1 MVKAAQSA
9 AVLLVTL
16 CMLAILLAIAPFQR
30 ASALLDAAFG
40 VPPSW
45 TQVDDLYRDAYTQEV
60 THGENPEPSLQ
71 ILAGYWRRHPGSIR
85 LLFVGNSQMHTVSL
99 ARGES
104 RPTGPEKTYVDTIA
118 GEVAREHS
126 DELVYRLSS
135 SGMSYPEVLWELM
148 YMVTKADLNPNVVV
162 LQMNYQA
169 FWTGGIRDS
178 LLPLLVDPQF
188 KAKIE
193 VAARSEAEYAGVFED
208 ALQRYHEGPT
218 VEHQGRASGASGA
231 PPGVFTPSTSTGYA
245 IETYCRRQIDK
256 VALLRQR
263 ADYKDEFAQLLYR
276 CRLYFLNLKPSTGRS
291 IGGSRLLT
299 ARSAVVSIADLCT
312 ANHIQLLMFYAP
324 VNPLVSLY
332 RTPEDRI
339 SYRSFVDGVAARS
352 GVPLYDFENSI
363 PADYWGNLLNG
374 PDPLHMGRRAH
385 RDFAYKMISAM
396 NLAQL
401 SGSR

>member
-9 AVLLVTL
+9 VILLVTV
-16 CMLAILLAIAPFQR
+16 CMLAILLAINPFQR
-30 ASALLDAAFG
+30 TSALLDAAFG

-45 TQVDDLYRDAYTQEV
+45 TQVGDLYRDAYTQEV
-60 THGENPEPSLQ
+60 THGDNPEPGLQ
-71 ILAGYWRRHPGSIR
+71 ILAGYWRQHPGSIR

-99 ARGES
+99 ARGEP

-118 GEVAREHS
+118 DEVALEHS
-126 DELVYRLSS
+126 GELVYRLSS

-148 YMVTKADLNPNVVV
+148 YMVNKADLDPNVVV

-178 LLPLLVDPQF
+178 LLPLLEDPQF
-188 KAKIE
+188 RAEI
-193 VAARSEAEYAGVFED
+193 VAAARSDVEYAGVLQD
-208 ALQRYHEGPT
+208 ALRRYHGADAI
-218 VEHQGRASGASGA
+218 QGSGSSAA
-231 PPGVFTPSTSTGYA
+231 PREVFTPSANTGYA

-256 VALLRQR
+256 AALLRR
-263 ADYKDEFAQLLYR
+263 RVDYRDDFAQLLYR

-291 IGGSRLLT
+291 IEGSRLLA
-299 ARSAVVSIADLCT
+299 ARSAVVSVADLCT
-312 ANHIQLLMFYAP
+312 AYHIRLFMFYAP
-324 VNPLVSLY
+324 VNPLASIY
-332 RTPEDRI
+332 RTSEDRI
-339 SYRSFVDGVAARS
+339 SYRSFVAGVAARN

-385 RDFAYKMISAM
+385 REFAHKMMSAM
-396 NLAQL
+396 NLAQ
-401 SGSR
+401 STGSR